1 LEIATTLQAA
11 YNEQYSG
18 GASEWRAIGAK
29 HKAANIV
36 EVCRGHNFS
45 KVLECGAGEG
55 SVLQALADA
64 KVFPELHAVEISD
77 SGIAVI
83 NQRRIP
89 SLVEVK
95 KFDGYTLPF
104 PDKSF
109 DLVYCTHVLEHVEH
123 PRLLLRELLRVARF
137 QVLEVPLDYSIGCDK
152 NIDHFLGY
160 GHINVF
166 TPTTFRFLIRSEGYR
181 IHSEHLSY
189 IADDVLRFYWYRNL
203 KLEKTLRRE
212 AVFWVRPFRQWMSR
226 LRQGRERQSEFDH
239 QAYTCLA
246 EGVGELKIF

>member
-11 YNEQYSG
+11 YDEQYSG
-18 GASEWRAIGAK
+18 GASEWRAVGAK
-29 HKAANIV
+29 HKAANIAK
-36 EVCRGHNFS
+36 VCHSHKFS

-55 SVLQALADA
+55 SVLQALAEA
-64 KVFPELHAVEISD
+64 GVFPELHAVEISD
-77 SGIAVI
+77 SGIAAI

-104 PDKSF
+104 ADKAF
-109 DLVYCTHVLEHVEH
+109 DMVYCTHVLEHVEH
-123 PRLLLRELLRVARF
+123 PRILLRELRRVARF

-152 NIDHFLGY
+152 NIDHFLAY

-181 IHSEHLSY
+181 ILREDLSY
-189 IADDVLRFYWYRNL
+189 IADDVLRFNWYRNL
-203 KLEKTLRRE
+203 KLKKTFRRE
-212 AVFWVRPFRQWMSR
+212 AVFLVRPFRQWISR
-226 LRQGRERQSEFDH
+226 LRHSRKRLDEFDY

-246 EGVGELKIF
+246 EAVGELKIF